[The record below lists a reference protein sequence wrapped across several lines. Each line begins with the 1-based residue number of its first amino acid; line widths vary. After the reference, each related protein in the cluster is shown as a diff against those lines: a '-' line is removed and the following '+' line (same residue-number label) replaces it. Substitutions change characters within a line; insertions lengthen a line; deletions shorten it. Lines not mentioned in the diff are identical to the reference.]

1 MDYEIKV
8 YGTETCP
15 DTLRSRQHLADRG
28 LEYEFIDINED
39 EDAEEQVIEWGAG
52 KRKIPVIEINNEG
65 ETQRL
70 TEPSNDELDEALPED
85 LAA

>member
-1 MDYEIKV
+1 MDYDIKV

-15 DTLRSRQHLADRG
+15 DTLRSRQHLGDRG
-28 LEYEFIDINED
+28 IEYEFVDINED
-39 EDAEEQVIEWGAG
+39 EDAEGQVIEWGAG

-65 ETQRL
+65 EIQRL
-70 TEPSNDELDEALPED
+70 TEPSNEELDEALPED